1 MVIFIRYIMKQ
12 RCKQCQLDF
21 DVDDYISSEIRSI
34 MEEEQVCFTC
44 AFWKWQKKL
53 DESRPNEGI
62 LPIITQ
68 EYYKKVSCT
77 NKQTHYCLTLGINNL
92 LAKKTTVQELFN
104 NIYTGILTTDGYL
117 FPYTGYSEHGGI
129 SHQGDIP
136 VNNKDFTTNA
146 IFIHGSELKEILAL
160 KGLSTCPYGNI
171 MPERFYYYYYG
182 FFVKVP
188 EEVVKSKFNMD

>member
-1 MVIFIRYIMKQ
+1 MKQ
-12 RCKQCQLDF
+12 KCKQCHLDF
-21 DVDDYISSEIRSI
+21 DVDDYNSSEISSI

-136 VNNKDFTTNA
+136 INNKDFTTNA
-146 IFIHGSELKEILAL
+146 IFIHGSELNEILAL

-188 EEVVKSKFNMD
+188 EEVVKSKFNMG

>member
-1 MVIFIRYIMKQ
+1 MKQ
-12 RCKQCQLDF
+12 RCKQCHLDF
-21 DVDDYISSEIRSI
+21 DVDDYNSSEIRSI

-53 DESRPNEGI
+53 DESRPHEGI

-117 FPYTGYSEHGGI
+117 FPYTRYSEHGGI

-136 VNNKDFTTNA
+136 INNKDFTTNA
-146 IFIHGSELKEILAL
+146 IFIHGSELNEILAI
-160 KGLSTCPYGNI
+160 KGLSTCPYGKI
-171 MPERFYYYYYG
+171 MPERFYYYYNG

>member
-12 RCKQCQLDF
+12 KCKQCHLDF
-21 DVDDYISSEIRSI
+21 DVDDYNSSEISSI

-68 EYYKKVSCT
+68 EYYKKVSCI

-136 VNNKDFTTNA
+136 INNKDFTTNA
-146 IFIHGSELKEILAL
+146 IFIYGSELNEILAL
-160 KGLSTCPYGNI
+160 KWLSTHPYCNI
-171 MPERFYYYYYG
+171 MTEKFNYYG
-182 FFVKVP
+182 FSIKVP

>member
-1 MVIFIRYIMKQ
+1 MKQ
-12 RCKQCQLDF
+12 QCKQCHLDF
-21 DVDDYISSEIRSI
+21 DVDDYNSSEIISI

-44 AFWKWQKKL
+44 TFWKWQKKL

-92 LAKKTTVQELFN
+92 LAKKTTVQELFH

-117 FPYTGYSEHGGI
+117 FPYTRYSKDGGI

-136 VNNKDFTTNA
+136 INNKDFTTNA
-146 IFIHGSELKEILAL
+146 IFIYGSELKEILDL
-160 KGLSTCPYGNI
+160 KWLSTHPYCNI
-171 MPERFYYYYYG
+171 MPEKFNYYG
-182 FFVKVP
+182 FSIKVP
-188 EEVVKSKFNMD
+188 EEVVKSKFNID